1 MDASE
6 VDHPGFMS
14 STGERAAH
22 PRICAFLQAS
32 DNQAVEDAV
41 LAALPEV
48 SPQAADALTEVLLHR
63 STERGLVGLVRLYH
77 RLPEAQ
83 RRRLTDVVGRFS
95 SALRA
100 AMAEPG
106 SQQRLNAISLIR
118 EGRDLRDAYLLATAL
133 CDSAA
138 NVSAEAADALMWLVS
153 GWTAEQGVAIESEIT
168 GAGALPQPGP
178 AVARVSSKSAEASYL
193 LEAVRLALQAY
204 HIHRDD
210 RVIAAALHL
219 GGQSQAGFEAL
230 FGDPP
235 SRIKRAALDVFRTK
249 AEPAFVGFAYR
260 ALITESWRRPVARA
274 IGARAHPAFIA
285 GLIREVH
292 WLRHPGVRQGLR
304 SIRWLAWLRNGAA
317 ALSSL
322 PDELME
328 SAVQF
333 LLTLGLPVA
342 AKADLLRELV
352 LTGRPAAQ
360 KPALQAIIE
369 ERYDTTGRLLRM
381 VAGWGDP
388 VLSPLAQKT
397 LPLHQDFALPGT
409 LSVDQRPGPGSAA
422 GEPGD
427 FDLFWRQYDRLAA
440 ARRRQLGAEV
450 RRRVPHFSE
459 SLRSKCRSGKPAER
473 LRAISVAR
481 CLGLEAN
488 LSAEILGLSRDKDRI
503 VRSAALGALGG
514 APGPLNRRLLMEALQ
529 DHDARVRA
537 NAVETMD
544 RLGYDRELAGLQG
557 RLSDANNRFR
567 ANLARAY
574 VRLKPAVALETLE
587 AMLASPDRSCR
598 ISALWVAEDR
608 GLGAGG
614 EVAEGLRQRIETM
627 SKREPDPHIRRR
639 AGEVLV
645 GRPSP
650 GGEVR
655 NWFLEELLR

>member
-1 MDASE
+1 
-6 VDHPGFMS
+6 MS
-14 STGERAAH
+14 GAGEQPVY
-22 PRICAFLQAS
+22 PRICGFLRAS
-32 DNQAVEDAV
+32 DNLAVEDAV

-48 SPQAADALTEVLLHR
+48 SPQAAGALIDVILQR
-63 STERGLVGLVRLYH
+63 SAERGLAGLVRLYH

-83 RRRLTDVVGRFS
+83 QRRLWDVTARLS

-138 NVSAEAADALMWLVS
+138 NVSTGAADALMCLVS
-153 GWTAEQGVAIESEIT
+153 AWIAEQGVLSETEMT
-168 GAGALPQPGP
+168 GAGASSQ
-178 AVARVSSKSAEASYL
+178 AVSAAPTAPPESYL
-193 LEAVRLALQAY
+193 LEAVRLALGAY
-204 HIHRDD
+204 HIHRED
-210 RVIAAALHL
+210 RVIAAALYLAGH
-219 GGQSQAGFEAL
+219 SQFSFDTL

-235 SRIKRAALDVFRTK
+235 SRVKRAVLDVFRSK

-260 ALITESWRRPVARA
+260 ALMSESWRRPVARA
-274 IGARAHPAFIA
+274 IGQRAQPVFIA

-317 ALSSL
+317 ALLSL
-322 PDELME
+322 PDELIE
-328 SAVQF
+328 SGVQF
-333 LLTLGLPVA
+333 LLNLGLPVA

-360 KPALQAIIE
+360 KPALQSIIE

-388 VLSPLAQKT
+388 VLSPLAQKA

-409 LSVDQRPGPGSAA
+409 LSLNRRPGPASAA
-422 GEPGD
+422 GEPGG
-427 FDLFWRQYDRLAA
+427 FDSFWRQYDQLPAP
-440 ARRRQLGAEV
+440 RRRQLGAEASQLE
-450 RRRVPHFSE
+450 PHFNE
-459 SLRSKCRSGKPAER
+459 SLRFRCRSAKPAER

-481 CLGLEAN
+481 CLGLESH
-488 LSAEILGLSRDKDRI
+488 LSAEILGLSRDKDRV

-537 NAVETMD
+537 NAVEALD
-544 RLGYDRELAGLQG
+544 RLGYDRELAGLEG
-557 RLSDANNRFR
+557 RLNDTNNRFR

-574 VRLKPAVALETLE
+574 VRLKPAAALETLE

-598 ISALWVAEDR
+598 ISALWVARDR
-608 GLGAGG
+608 GLRAGG
-614 EVAEGLRQRIETM
+614 ELAEGLRQRIETM
-627 SKREPDPHIRRR
+627 SKNEPDPLIRGR
-639 AGEVLV
+639 AGAVLA
-645 GRPSP
+645 GCPAP
-650 GGEVR
+650 GGEVG